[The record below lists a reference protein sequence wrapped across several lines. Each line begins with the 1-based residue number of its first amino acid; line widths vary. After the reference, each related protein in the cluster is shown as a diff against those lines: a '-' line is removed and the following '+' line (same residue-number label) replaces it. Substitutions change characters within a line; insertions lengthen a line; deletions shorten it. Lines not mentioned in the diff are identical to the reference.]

1 MTPHFLCSLKAVPV
15 TSRSS
20 HVTTDIAVPQRVL
33 AISAHPD
40 DSELQAGGTLAKW
53 SASGC
58 EVSIVV
64 CTDGSKGTWNPNAD
78 LAELIATRQ
87 REQAD
92 AARALGATGTV
103 GFCGWVD
110 GELVQSPA
118 NVRRLTE
125 WIRQLKPNIV
135 ITHDP
140 WKRYRLHPDHRA
152 AGFLVSD
159 AVVAAR
165 DPHFFPDMAYPHHRP
180 DEVWYFEADEPNH
193 VETVEGWL
201 ETKIA
206 SLERHVSQL
215 ESTMGIE
222 SDDDTS
228 GRAQFVADIH
238 DAATRAAAVAGS
250 PVAGESFYRLTEV

>member
-1 MTPHFLCSLKAVPV
+1 MTEPASI
-15 TSRSS
+15 
-20 HVTTDIAVPQRVL
+20 TTNIATPERVL

-53 SASGC
+53 AADGC

-64 CTDGSKGTWNPNAD
+64 CTDGSKGTWNPDAD
-78 LAELIATRQ
+78 LSELIAARQ
-87 REQAD
+87 KEQTD
-92 AARALGATGTV
+92 AASTLGATGTV
-103 GFCGWVD
+103 GFCGWID

-118 NVRRLTE
+118 NVRVLTE
-125 WIRQLKPNIV
+125 WIRRLQPTVVL
-135 ITHDP
+135 THDP

-165 DPHFFPDMAYPHHRP
+165 DPHFFADMAFAHHRP

-193 VETVEGWL
+193 VEHVDGWL
-201 ETKIA
+201 STKIA

-215 ESTMGIE
+215 ESTMGIN
-222 SDDDTS
+222 SDHDEA
-228 GRAQFVADIH
+228 GQAQFVQDVH
-238 DAATRAAAVAGS
+238 DAAALAGALS
-250 PVAGESFYRLTEV
+250 HGQPGEAFYRLTDV

>member
-1 MTPHFLCSLKAVPV
+1 MTSDA
-15 TSRSS
+15 S
-20 HVTTDIAVPQRVL
+20 HPTIDAPTPERVL

-53 SASGC
+53 AAAGA

-64 CTDGSKGTWNPNAD
+64 CTDGSKGTWDPTAN

-92 AARALGATGTV
+92 AAAALGATGSV

-110 GELVQSPA
+110 GELDHDRT
-118 NVRRLTE
+118 NVRVLAE
-125 WIRQLKPNIV
+125 WIRRLRPSIV
-135 ITHDP
+135 LTHDP

-152 AGFLVSD
+152 AGFLVTD

-165 DPHFFPDMAYPHHRP
+165 DPHFFPDMGLAHHRP
-180 DEVWYFEADEPNH
+180 DELWYFEADEANH
-193 VETVEGWL
+193 LEFVEDFV

-206 SLERHVSQL
+206 ALERHVSQL
-215 ESTMGIE
+215 ESTMGFV
-222 SDDDTS
+222 DDDDS
-228 GRAQFVADIH
+228 GRERWREEIRERARTDGAQLG
-238 DAATRAAAVAGS
+238 AG
-250 PVAGESFYRLTEV
+250 PAEVFARLSDL

>member
-1 MTPHFLCSLKAVPV
+1 MTTSTFTINAAVPE
-15 TSRSS
+15 
-20 HVTTDIAVPQRVL
+20 RVL

-53 SASGC
+53 AQAGC

-64 CTDGSKGTWNPNAD
+64 CTDGSKGTWDPGAD
-78 LAELIATRQ
+78 LQELIATRQ

-92 AARALGATGTV
+92 AAARLGATGTV

-110 GELVQSPA
+110 GELVQSRD
-118 NVRRLTE
+118 NVRLLTE
-125 WIRQLKPNIV
+125 WIRRLKPEV
-135 ITHDP
+135 VLTHDP

-165 DPHFFPDMAYPHHRP
+165 DPHFFAEIPYPHHRP

-193 VETVEGWL
+193 VEHVDGWL
-201 ETKIA
+201 DTKIA
-206 SLERHVSQL
+206 SLEQHVSQL
-215 ESTMGIE
+215 ESTMGITSE
-222 SDDDTS
+222 DDDS

-238 DAATRAAAVAGS
+238 RAAAEAAALVDADNQ
-250 PVAGESFYRLTEV
+250 AEAFYRLTDV

>member
-1 MTPHFLCSLKAVPV
+1 MTNF
-15 TSRSS
+15 
-20 HVTTDIAVPQRVL
+20 TTDVATPARAL

-53 SASGC
+53 AAAGC

-64 CTDGSKGTWNPNAD
+64 CTDGSKGTWNPEAD
-78 LAELIATRQ
+78 LHELIDTRQ
-87 REQAD
+87 QEQA
-92 AARALGATGTV
+92 AAAQALGATGTV

-110 GELVQSPA
+110 GELVQSPD

-125 WIRQLKPNIV
+125 WIRRLRPTIV
-135 ITHDP
+135 LTHDP

-165 DPHFFPDMAYPHHRP
+165 DPHFFPEMQYAHHRP

-193 VETVEGWL
+193 VEDVDGWL
-201 ETKIA
+201 ETKIL
-206 SLERHVSQL
+206 SLEQHKSQH
-215 ESTMGIE
+215 ESTMGIA
-222 SDDDTS
+222 SDNDDA
-228 GRAQFVADIH
+228 GHAQFVADIR
-238 DAATRAAAVAGS
+238 DAAAKGGQLADLGW
-250 PVAGESFYRLTEV
+250 GESFYRLREV